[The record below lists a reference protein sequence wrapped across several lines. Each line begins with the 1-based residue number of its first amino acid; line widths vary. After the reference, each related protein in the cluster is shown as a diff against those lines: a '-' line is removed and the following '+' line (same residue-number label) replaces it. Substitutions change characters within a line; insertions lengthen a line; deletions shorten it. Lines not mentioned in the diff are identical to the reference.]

1 MKRSANRTSYLIR
14 LWHQCSPFAVLRE
27 YSVCVHSLSE
37 AKGSLDINVQTLK
50 IELILFDLQQI
61 HNANQILNM
70 KMNRPFKNTRKNLRR
85 GSLIPYP
92 APSSRQSGNTPN
104 CYDCLSCKEEVLAA
118 TNHLDLQRKPS
129 DLFALPED
137 IIYIILEYLP
147 INTRLAILRH
157 KYNPKIMR
165 HKLRDASIDK
175 LFECARIAQSVLHAV
190 YGKNHAIFEKLR
202 SYAINDFKKDRAAGT
217 IHLDIRKEQFMDW
230 IFVAMKRYTTIY
242 TKKYTPSTDVNDLH
256 MIIMQC
262 LHLRIFPNKII
273 NGNDSNVIE
282 VMMLILF
289 GRLVLI

>member
-1 MKRSANRTSYLIR
+1 
-14 LWHQCSPFAVLRE
+14 
-27 YSVCVHSLSE
+27 
-37 AKGSLDINVQTLK
+37 
-50 IELILFDLQQI
+50 
-61 HNANQILNM
+61 
-70 KMNRPFKNTRKNLRR
+70 MNRPFKNTRKNLRR

-92 APSSRQSGNTPN
+92 APSSHQSGNTPN
-104 CYDCLSCKEEVLAA
+104 CYDFLDEVSCKEEVPAA
-118 TNHLDLQRKPS
+118 NCLDLQRKPS

-242 TKKYTPSTDVNDLH
+242 TKKYTPSNDVNDLH
-256 MIIMQC
+256 MIITQC
-262 LHLRIFPNKII
+262 ITLRIFPNKII